1 MDANVGSPCRRYA
14 AKKRKNRLPFTP
26 FHMGAALVVKPA
38 LDHRFSVISF
48 GIAQV
53 AMDLEPGIR
62 MWAHADVLHGP
73 THTFLGALIMAF
85 VVMLIAPGICNRLLA
100 KWNKEVAYCK
110 QPWLTH
116 AEPVSKFAVANG
128 AFFGTLSHVV
138 LDSLMHHDIRP
149 MSPFSESN
157 PFMGLVTSDGV
168 YQACALAGVF
178 GIAGWLARQG
188 IGRYRAKGERR
199 RDA

>member
-1 MDANVGSPCRRYA
+1 MEHNAGSPFRRYA
-14 AKKRKNRLPFTP
+14 AKKRKNKLPFTP

-38 LDHRFSVISF
+38 LNHRFSVISF

-53 AMDLEPGIR
+53 AMDVEPGIR

-85 VVMLIAPGICNRLLA
+85 IVMLIAPGICNRLLA
-100 KWNKEVAYCK
+100 KWNKEVACCK
-110 QPWLTH
+110 QPWLAH
-116 AEPVSKFAVANG
+116 AEPVSKLAIANG

-149 MSPFSESN
+149 LNPFSESN
-157 PFMGLVTSDGV
+157 PFMSVATSDGV
-168 YQACALAGVF
+168 YQACVVAGVL
-178 GIAGWLARQG
+178 GITSWFALRG
-188 IGRYRAKGERR
+188 IGRYRVKGERR